1 MKMQVD
7 WRRRTVVPLRG
18 QKLRVQS
25 LRLCVC
31 VRVCWQSF
39 LDVCAHVCVCVRGR
53 RVHGY
58 MRTCLCAICA
68 TGTEREIV

>member
-7 WRRRTVVPLRG
+7 WRQRTVVPLRG

-25 LRLCVC
+25 LRLCV
-31 VRVCWQSF
+31 VCWQAF
-39 LDVCAHVCVCVRGR
+39 LDVCAHVCVRGR

-58 MRTCLCAICA
+58 MCTCLCAICA